1 MDELMNKI
9 FTEQTN
15 QVGAWF
21 NQGNKT
27 NREGGKREEWQ
38 WVTVEF
44 KWGKEGSGDP
54 RGGRSEKSGIE
65 GGAKK
70 LKVVLR
76 KSLRWKV

>member
-27 NREGGKREEWQ
+27 KREGGQERG
-38 WVTVEF
+38 VTM
-44 KWGKEGSGDP
+44 SD
-54 RGGRSEKSGIE
+54 RGI
-65 GGAKK
+65 
-70 LKVVLR
+70 
-76 KSLRWKV
+76 